1 MQGPTPEG
9 GVQDRVMKRGK
20 RYKASEAKV
29 ERKTRYALGDALKL
43 ATETAGAKFDETVEL
58 AVRLGVDP
66 RQADQNVRGTVV
78 LPHGTGKSVRVLVFA
93 KGEKIREAEEAGADH
108 VGGEELAKRVADESW
123 LDFDKVV
130 ATPDMMGS
138 VGRLGKI
145 LGPRGLMPNPKTGTV
160 TMELAKTV
168 RELKGGRIEFRV
180 DKQSNVA
187 VSVGKLSFG
196 ETQISENVN
205 AFIDAIVR
213 AKPATAKGPYLLS
226 ATLCSTMS
234 PGIKLDTAALLE
246 PSKK

>member
-1 MQGPTPEG
+1 MQGPTPEN

-29 ERKTRYALGDALKL
+29 ERTTGYPLGDALKL

-108 VGGEELAKRVADESW
+108 VGGEELAKRVADENW

-145 LGPRGLMPNPKTGTV
+145 LGPRGMMPNPKAGTV
-160 TMELAKTV
+160 TFDVGPAV
-168 RELKGGRIEFRV
+168 RDLKGGKVEFRV
-180 DKQSNVA
+180 DKGGIVH
-187 VSVGKLSFG
+187 VPIGKVSFG
-196 ETQISENVN
+196 PEKLLAN
-205 AFIDAIVR
+205 ANALLASVLR
-213 AKPATAKGPYLLS
+213 AKPATAKGNYVKSVALS
-226 ATLCSTMS
+226 TTMG
-234 PGIKLDTAALLE
+234 PGIRVE
-246 PSKK
+246 PSAARDALP